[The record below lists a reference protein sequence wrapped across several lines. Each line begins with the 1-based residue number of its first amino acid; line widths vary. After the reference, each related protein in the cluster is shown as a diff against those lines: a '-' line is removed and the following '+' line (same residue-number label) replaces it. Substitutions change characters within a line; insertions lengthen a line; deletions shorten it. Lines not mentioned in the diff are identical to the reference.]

1 MKPETTILK
10 KRVYAFTSDLGI
22 VVVANFFLMAAFNQ
36 FIQTVFFHFPFKMQL
51 FLINKMAVMSSI
63 SLMSLTFAYFSLF
76 YFVTNGRTMGKTL
89 FGLQVKNGD
98 GSDLTLAQSMLRSFA
113 YFTCAMTGSF
123 LFALS
128 YIRKDEKSLADVF
141 SGSTVGYD
149 VYEEKAQGTEFQLS
163 LLEAQHHYEEYE
175 EYEQDRA
182 A

>member
-1 MKPETTILK
+1 M
-10 KRVYAFTSDLGI
+10 
-22 VVVANFFLMAAFNQ
+22 VA
-36 FIQTVFFHFPFKMQL
+36 
-51 FLINKMAVMSSI
+51 
-63 SLMSLTFAYFSLF
+63 
-76 YFVTNGRTMGKTL
+76 RWGKHCL
-89 FGLQVKNGD
+89 ALQAKNVD
-98 GSDLTLAQSMLRSFA
+98 GSELTLTQSMLRSIA
-113 YFTCAMTGSF
+113 YFTCVMTGSF

-163 LLEAQHHYEEYE
+163 LLEAQHDQEM